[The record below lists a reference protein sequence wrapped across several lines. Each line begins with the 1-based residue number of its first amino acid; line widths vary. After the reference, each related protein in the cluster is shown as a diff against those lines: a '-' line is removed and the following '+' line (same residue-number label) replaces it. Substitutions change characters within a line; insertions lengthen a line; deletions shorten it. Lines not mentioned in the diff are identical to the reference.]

1 MSGENMMSKKFLS
14 ILLVF
19 VCVAFSVTA
28 IAQSSDYDAER
39 EAAERIKRQLELANE
54 LREKRLKKQR
64 EKEEQL
70 HNEQQLE
77 KHCARLKDELRR
89 LGERRRWYQLNEK
102 GERIYLTDSEVR
114 HKKESVR
121 NEYGRQCEEY
131 R

>member
-1 MSGENMMSKKFLS
+1 VISKKLLS
-14 ILLVF
+14 ILLIFSSVVF
-19 VCVAFSVTA
+19 STTT
-28 IAQSSDYDAER
+28 IAQSSDYDAEQ
-39 EAAERIKRQLELANE
+39 EAAQRIKRQLELANE

-70 HNEQQLE
+70 RNDEQLE
-77 KHCARLKDELRR
+77 KRCARFKDELRR

-114 HKKESVR
+114 HKKEIVQKQ
-121 NEYGRQCEEY
+121 YDRQCDEH

>member
-1 MSGENMMSKKFLS
+1 MMSKKFLS

-19 VCVAFSVTA
+19 VVCVAFSVTA
-28 IAQSSDYDAER
+28 IAQSSDYDAEQ
-39 EAAERIKRQLELANE
+39 EAAERVKRQLELANE

-64 EKEEQL
+64 EKQEQL
-70 HNEQQLE
+70 RIEEQLE

-114 HKKESVR
+114 HKKASVQKV
-121 NEYGRQCEEY
+121 YDRQCEEY